1 MISTIMIS
9 IKRKNKL
16 FWVVNLEIKEFVFIS
31 LK

>member
-16 FWVVNLEIKEFVFIS
+16 LWVVNLEIKEFVFIS